1 MAASAAWSVV
11 IVEFASV
18 EFCWAKAAAEK
29 ANNIAIASDA
39 RTKEFPPFKPRKIMQ
54 PPKSV
59 WSGGNSAL
67 LIRGS

>member
-18 EFCWAKAAAEK
+18 EFCWAKAAGER

-39 RTKEFPPFKPRKIMQ
+39 RTREFPPFKPRKIMQ
-54 PPKSV
+54 PS
-59 WSGGNSAL
+59 
-67 LIRGS
+67 